1 MKDNTKK
8 LILCIG
14 LPVLGGALI
23 GWLTGTMGNYDD
35 FVKPPLSPPGWLF
48 PVVWTVLYALM
59 GYALWR
65 ALIRC
70 NSSREQTSVL
80 TIFSFQLALNYLWP
94 VIFFVIDAYWA
105 AVACLV
111 ALVIMIIWTMAEFMK
126 HDNLA
131 SKLMIPYLLWC
142 GFALYLNIG
151 VAVLN

>member
-48 PVVWTVLYALM
+48 PVVWTILYALM

-70 NSSREQTSVL
+70 DTSREQSSVL
-80 TIFSFQLALNYLWP
+80 TVFSFQLALNYLWP

>member
-70 NSSREQTSVL
+70 DTSREQSSVL

>member
-48 PVVWTVLYALM
+48 PVVWTILYALM

-70 NSSREQTSVL
+70 DTSREQSSVL

-142 GFALYLNIG
+142 GFALYLNVG

>member
-48 PVVWTVLYALM
+48 PVVWTILYALM

-70 NSSREQTSVL
+70 GTSREQTSVL
-80 TIFSFQLALNYLWP
+80 TVFSFQLALNYLWP

-126 HDNLA
+126 HENLA

>member
-48 PVVWTVLYALM
+48 PVVWTILYALM

-70 NSSREQTSVL
+70 DTSREQSSVL

-142 GFALYLNIG
+142 GFAQYLNVG

>member
-8 LILCIG
+8 LILYIG

>member
-48 PVVWTVLYALM
+48 PVVWTILYALM

-70 NSSREQTSVL
+70 DTSREQSSVL
-80 TIFSFQLALNYLWP
+80 TVFSFQLALNYLWP

-111 ALVIMIIWTMAEFMK
+111 ALIIMIIWTMAEFMK

>member
-23 GWLTGTMGNYDD
+23 GWFTGTMGNYDD

-48 PVVWTVLYALM
+48 PVVWTILYALM

-70 NSSREQTSVL
+70 DTSREQTSVL
-80 TIFSFQLALNYLWP
+80 TVFSFQLALNYLWP

>member
-70 NSSREQTSVL
+70 SSSREQSSVL